1 MTAVPSSSRLARP
14 AVGRSVCA
22 ALVAALLLPGCAG
35 PQSAPPVAPTAES
48 ARDCL
53 VFFDELD
60 RVVQVAGSRDGGEFR
75 VPGFPYLRVDR
86 FTASFRKDVAAD
98 DRYRAWVE
106 RMRAIDAQA
115 RGFEIANL
123 PQEAFPILAT
133 PDRAQV
139 LEREQACGSLLV
151 ARHALEPAQR
161 RRLPELATVPD
172 DYSAVRRALGLYAL
186 TGMPFAWSERQWQRH
201 TRDLF
206 REVRKSPPQQ
216 NLVYHR
222 YQPRD
227 QAMPAANALEQ
238 ARTVMA
244 AARPNALGIPQID
257 EDARQQLFEAFAPSF
272 EIATRAEYDRFGPL
286 QWIDLTGLVATD
298 AERYW
303 LDVDP
308 SQPVVYRRLA
318 FTRYGKSVLPQLVYT
333 IWFSERP
340 MQEAGDLLGGR
351 LDGLTWRVTL
361 DEKGLPLI
369 YDTIQPSGRFAMFF
383 PSARMRA
390 RPQPHDEPLIEWA
403 FTPIDEPIEQW
414 VAGDGVEPGRAPL
427 AAVTL
432 RIESQTHQ
440 LVGIGLEDEPWGNPL
455 VRTSPYR
462 MLDANR
468 LRALPLPSGGSRSIF
483 DADGVVPN
491 TERMARYLFWP
502 MGIPQPGAMRQ
513 WGRQPTAFVGR
524 RHFDDADLFEKR
536 FERLDPAPPRG
547 NLAR

>member
-1 MTAVPSSSRLARP
+1 MTGVPSRPRP
-14 AVGRSVCA
+14 AKPAFGHGLCA
-22 ALVAALLLPGCAG
+22 ALVAALLLPACAG
-35 PQSAPPVAPTAES
+35 PQPAPPGAPTVVS

-60 RVVQVAGSRDGGEFR
+60 RVVHVAGSRDGGEFR
-75 VPGFPYLRVDR
+75 VPGFPYLRADR
-86 FTASFRKDVAAD
+86 FTASFRRDVAAD
-98 DRYRAWVE
+98 DRYRTWVE
-106 RMRAIDAQA
+106 RLREIDARA

-123 PQEAFPILAT
+123 PQEAFPILGT
-133 PDRAQV
+133 LDRTQV
-139 LEREQACGSLLV
+139 LEREQACGNLLV

-161 RRLPELATVPD
+161 RRLPELVAVPD
-172 DYSAVRRALGLYAL
+172 DYSTTRRALGLYAL
-186 TGMPFAWSERQWQRH
+186 TGMPFASSERQWQRH
-201 TRDLF
+201 TRKVF
-206 REVRKSPPQQ
+206 RELRASPPPQ

-222 YQPRD
+222 YEPRE
-227 QAMPAANALEQ
+227 QAMAAAEALEQ
-238 ARTVMA
+238 AQAVLA
-244 AARPNALGIPQID
+244 AAPPDALGIPRID
-257 EDARQQLFEAFAPSF
+257 DAGREQLFDAFAPSF

-286 QWIDLTGLVATD
+286 LWIDLKGLVATD

-361 DEKGLPLI
+361 DEKGVPLI

-383 PSARMRA
+383 PTARMRA
-390 RPQPHDEPLIEWA
+390 RPQPPDDPLIEWA
-403 FTPIDEPIEQW
+403 FSPIDEPIEQW
-414 VAGDGVEPGRAPL
+414 LAGDGAERGREP
-427 AAVTL
+427 AAVML

-440 LVGIGLEDEPWGNPL
+440 LVGIGRADEAWGDPV

-462 MLDANR
+462 LLDANR

-491 TERMARYLFWP
+491 TERMARYFFWP
-502 MGIPQPGAMRQ
+502 MGIAQPGAMRQ

-524 RHFDDADLFEKR
+524 RHFDDADLLEKR
-536 FERLDPAPPRG
+536 FERQEPAPRG
-547 NLAR
+547 GLDR